1 MSNDIYYQSRT
12 AGVYGGTI
20 TLIIVAAIAVALR
33 LTARSISAA
42 NLWWDDWT
50 LVIALVSQPC
60 PLFQFTCVQLPDR
73 LQVFKSRP
81 KCGLLGPG

>member
-12 AGVYGGTI
+12 SGVYGGTI
-20 TLIIVAAIAVALR
+20 SLIIVAAIAVALR

-42 NLWWDDWT
+42 NFWWDDWT

-60 PLFQFTCVQLPDR
+60 LVSQLIYVQLPDR
-73 LQVFKSRP
+73 LKVFKSRP
-81 KCGLLGPG
+81 KYGLLDSG